1 MRIAVL
7 SPVWF
12 AVPPSGYGG
21 IEWVVSLL
29 ADGLVDAGHDVTLF
43 ASGDSHTKADLSAVY
58 ETAPSELIGR
68 SLPEL
73 HHALACFGR
82 AGDFDVINDHAGPL
96 SIALGGLVETPVV
109 HTVHGPLNGEPGVV
123 YDGLSEVAPNVGL
136 ISISLNQRKPR
147 PELNWAGNCMNALD
161 LQLYPCKPHR
171 GDYLLFLGRMSADK
185 GAHRAIAVAMEMG
198 LPLKLAGKKQDE
210 KEIRYFDELVEPH
223 LVGEI
228 EYLGEVSHGEK
239 VELLQNARATLFPID
254 WEEPFGLVMIESMAC
269 GTPVV
274 ATRHGAV
281 PEVIEDG
288 VSGIIV
294 DEYRQ
299 MPEAVER
306 ADALDP
312 LECRRYVEERFGPER
327 MVRDYVDVY
336 ERAVA
341 AQAASRSLSQ

>member
-1 MRIAVL
+1 VRIAIL

-21 IEWVVSLL
+21 IEWIVSLL

-43 ASGDSHTKADLSAVY
+43 ASGDSHTKARLSYVF
-58 ETAPSELIGR
+58 EQAPSDQIGK

-73 HHALACFGR
+73 RHVLACLNR
-82 AGDFDVINDHAGPL
+82 AGDFDVVNDHSGPL
-96 SIALGGLVETPVV
+96 SIALGSLVATPVL
-109 HTVHGPLNGEPGVV
+109 HTVHGPLDGDPGRVYEGLAQLAPGV
-123 YDGLSEVAPNVGL
+123 AL
-136 ISISLNQRKPR
+136 ISISLNQRRPK
-147 PELNWAGNCMNALD
+147 PELNWAGNCPNALD

-171 GDYLLFLGRMSADK
+171 GEYLLFLGRMSPDK
-185 GAHRAIAVAMEMG
+185 GAHRAIWVAKETG
-198 LPLKLAGKKQDE
+198 LPLKIAGKMQDP
-210 KEIRYFDELVEPH
+210 KEHRYFHEFVEPH
-223 LVGEI
+223 LVEGI

-239 VELLQNARATLFPID
+239 VELLQNARATLFPIE

-269 GTPVV
+269 GTPVI

-288 VSGIIV
+288 VSGIVV
-294 DEYRQ
+294 DNYRE
-299 MPEAVER
+299 MPTALER

-327 MVRDYVDVY
+327 MVEDYLRVY
-336 ERAVA
+336 EAAVA
-341 AQAASRSLSQ
+341 RASASV